1 LLAKHDFR
9 ISRLKKVKE
18 FRIVL
23 VMAAVTTCACAVSFM
38 PGPIQAAQQNAG
50 LNKEAPARADTPP
63 PQDAGAA
70 SYAKHCAI
78 CHGDQR
84 EGILPGFPP
93 LLGINHRM
101 TENKIADLIHTG
113 KGRMPGFPNLQNG
126 ELTALLHYL
135 TSAESSAAT
144 GEKGK
149 GPSGLAE
156 AGGMLF
162 HQNCAFCHGRDAMGG
177 ETGPDLTESK
187 LVLSDT
193 TGEKIAEVV
202 REGKPNNKMPGFNFS
217 SQEIQS
223 LIAFIHFREAEAKT
237 HPGGRRGV
245 SVEDLQT
252 GNAKAGKEY
261 FDGPGGCVKCH
272 SPRGDLAGL
281 ANRYQGLQL
290 ERRMLYPRD
299 ATSTVTVTLP
309 TGQKVNG
316 TLAYRDEFTVALRDS
331 TGFYRSWPTNL
342 VRFTVQSPA
351 DAHVEL
357 FSKYTDEDIHNLM
370 AYLQTLR

>member
-1 LLAKHDFR
+1 
-9 ISRLKKVKE
+9 LKTVKKL
-18 FRIVL
+18 RIVL
-23 VMAAVTTCACAVSFM
+23 ILAAVVAGAWVVSLT
-38 PGPIQAAQQNAG
+38 PDPIQAAQQNAR
-50 LNKEAPARADTPP
+50 LNQETPP
-63 PQDAGAA
+63 KADAQPTEDPGAA

-93 LLGINHRM
+93 LQGITHRM
-101 TENKIADLIHTG
+101 PENKIADLVHSG
-113 KGRMPGFPNLQNG
+113 KGRMPGFPTLQDG
-126 ELTALLHYL
+126 ELTALLHFL
-135 TSAESSAAT
+135 TSAQPSSKT
-144 GEKGK
+144 GEKGEAS
-149 GPSGLAE
+149 SGLAE
-156 AGGMLF
+156 AGAALF

-187 LVLSDT
+187 LVLSDP
-193 TGEKIAEVV
+193 TGEKIAAVV
-202 REGKPNNKMPGFNFS
+202 REGKPDNKMPSFNFS
-217 SQEIQS
+217 SQEINS
-223 LIAFIHFREAEAKT
+223 LVAFIHAREAAAKA

-245 SVEDLQT
+245 SIEDLQT
-252 GNAKAGKEY
+252 GNAQAGKEY
-261 FDGPGGCVKCH
+261 FDGAGGCVKCH

-290 ERRMLYPRD
+290 EERMLYPRG
-299 ATSTVTVTLP
+299 AKSTVTVMLP
-309 TGQKVNG
+309 TGQQVTG
-316 TLAYRDEFTVALRDS
+316 ILVYRDEFTVALRDS
-331 TGFYRSWPTNL
+331 TGTYRSWPTSS

>member
-1 LLAKHDFR
+1 
-9 ISRLKKVKE
+9 LKKVKE
-18 FRIVL
+18 LRIVL
-23 VMAAVTTCACAVSFM
+23 ILAAVGATTCVVSLP

-50 LNKEAPARADTPP
+50 LNKEGPLKADTQP
-63 PQDAGAA
+63 PQDPGAA

-93 LLGINHRM
+93 LQGINHRM
-101 TENKIADLIHTG
+101 PESKIADLIHTG
-113 KGRMPGFPNLQNG
+113 KGRMPGFPNLQDS

-135 TSAESSAAT
+135 TSAEPSSAT
-144 GEKGK
+144 GEKGEAS
-149 GPSGLAE
+149 SGLAE
-156 AGGMLF
+156 AGGALF
-162 HQNCAFCHGRDAMGG
+162 RQNCAFCHGRDAMGG

-193 TGEKIAEVV
+193 TGEKIAAVV
-202 REGKPNNKMPGFNFS
+202 REGKPDNKMPSFNFS
-217 SQEIQS
+217 SQEISS
-223 LIAFIHFREAEAKT
+223 LIAFIHAREAAAKA

-252 GNAKAGKEY
+252 GNAQAGKEY
-261 FDGPGGCVKCH
+261 FDGAGGCIKCH

-290 ERRMLYPRD
+290 EERMLYPRG
-299 ATSTVTVTLP
+299 AKSTVTVTLP
-309 TGQKVNG
+309 TGQTVTG
-316 TLAYRDEFTVALRDS
+316 TLAYRDEFTIALRDS
-331 TGFYRSWPTNL
+331 TGTYRSWSSSQ
-342 VRFTVQSPA
+342 VRFTVHSPA

-357 FSKYTDEDIHNLM
+357 FNKYRDEDIHNLM

>member
-1 LLAKHDFR
+1 MIL
-9 ISRLKKVKE
+9 
-18 FRIVL
+18 
-23 VMAAVTTCACAVSFM
+23 AAVGAGACLVPLPF
-38 PGPIQAAQQNAG
+38 GPIQAAQQRSG
-50 LNKEAPARADTPP
+50 LNKETGPSTDAQAL
-63 PQDAGAA
+63 QDPGAA

-93 LLGINHRM
+93 LQGINHRM
-101 TENKIADLIHTG
+101 PENKIADLVHSG
-113 KGRMPGFPNLQNG
+113 KGRMPGFPDLQDG
-126 ELTALLHYL
+126 ELTALLHFL
-135 TSAESSAAT
+135 TSAEPSTAT
-144 GEKGK
+144 GEKGEAS
-149 GPSGLAE
+149 SGLAE
-156 AGGMLF
+156 AGGALF

-193 TGEKIAEVV
+193 TGEKIAAVV
-202 REGKPNNKMPGFNFS
+202 REGKPDNKMPSFNFS
-217 SQEIQS
+217 SQEITS
-223 LIAFIHFREAEAKT
+223 LIAFIHAREAAAKA

-252 GNAKAGKEY
+252 GNAQAGKDY
-261 FDGPGGCVKCH
+261 FNGAGGCIKCH
-272 SPRGDLAGL
+272 SPRSDLAGL

-290 ERRMLYPRD
+290 EERMLYPRG
-299 ATSTVTVTLP
+299 AKSTVTVTLP
-309 TGQKVNG
+309 AGQKVTG

-331 TGFYRSWPTNL
+331 TGTYQSWPTSR
-342 VRFTVQSPA
+342 VQFTVQSPA

-357 FSKYTDEDIHNLM
+357 FSKYTDKDIHNLM

>member
-1 LLAKHDFR
+1 
-9 ISRLKKVKE
+9 LKKVKE
-18 FRIVL
+18 LRIVL
-23 VMAAVTTCACAVSFM
+23 ILGAVVAGVCAVSLT
-38 PGPIQAAQQNAG
+38 PDPIHAAQQNSA
-50 LNKEAPARADTPP
+50 LNRETPP
-63 PQDAGAA
+63 KSDTQPPLDPGAA

-93 LLGINHRM
+93 LQGINHRM
-101 TENKIADLIHTG
+101 PENRIADLVHTG
-113 KGRMPGFPNLQNG
+113 KGRMPGFPNLQDG

-135 TSAESSAAT
+135 TSAEPSSAT
-144 GEKGK
+144 GEKGEES
-149 GPSGLAE
+149 SGLAA
-156 AGGMLF
+156 AGGALF

-193 TGEKIAEVV
+193 TGEKIAAVV
-202 REGKPNNKMPGFNFS
+202 REGKPDNKMPSFNFS
-217 SQEIQS
+217 SQEITS
-223 LIAFIHFREAEAKT
+223 LIAFIHAREAAAKA

-252 GNAKAGKEY
+252 GNAQAGKDY
-261 FDGPGGCVKCH
+261 FNGAGGCVKCH
-272 SPRGDLAGL
+272 SPSGDLAGL

-290 ERRMLYPRD
+290 EERMLYPRG
-299 ATSTVTVTLP
+299 AKSTVTVTLP
-309 TGQKVNG
+309 AGQTVTG
-316 TLAYRDEFTVALRDS
+316 TLAYRDEFTIALRDG
-331 TGFYRSWPTNL
+331 TGTYRSWPTNQ
-342 VRFTVQSPA
+342 VRFTVHSPA

-357 FSKYTDEDIHNLM
+357 FSKYTDADVHNLM

>member
-1 LLAKHDFR
+1 
-9 ISRLKKVKE
+9 LKKVKE
-18 FRIVL
+18 LRIL
-23 VMAAVTTCACAVSFM
+23 LILAAVGTSACVVSLP
-38 PGPIQAAQQNAG
+38 PGPIKAAQENG
-50 LNKEAPARADTPP
+50 LNKETAPKADTQI
-63 PQDAGAA
+63 PQDPGAA

-93 LLGINHRM
+93 LMGINHRM
-101 TENKIADLIHTG
+101 AEKQIADLVHTG

-135 TSAESSAAT
+135 TSAEPSSAT
-144 GEKGK
+144 GAKGEE
-149 GPSGLAE
+149 PSGLAE
-156 AGGMLF
+156 AGGALF

-193 TGEKIAEVV
+193 TGEKIAAVIH
-202 REGKPNNKMPGFNFS
+202 EGKPDNKMPGFNFS
-217 SQEIQS
+217 SQEIKS
-223 LIAFIHFREAEAKT
+223 LIAFIHAREAAAKA

-252 GNAKAGKEY
+252 GNAQAGKEY
-261 FDGPGGCVKCH
+261 FDGAGGCVKCH
-272 SPRGDLAGL
+272 SPSGDLAGV

-290 ERRMLYPRD
+290 EERMLYPRG
-299 ATSTVTVTLP
+299 AKSTVTVTLP
-309 TGQKVNG
+309 AGQKVTG
-316 TLAYRDEFTVALRDS
+316 SLAYRDEFTIALRDS
-331 TGFYRSWPTNL
+331 TGSYRSWPTSR
-342 VRFTVQSPA
+342 VRFTVESPA